1 MSATLWMLL
10 GILTY
15 IGAVWA
21 LLLILRA
28 NRVTD
33 GDDAEQRR
41 AVSRP
46 SELGEGNDWDAEKL
60 RREGLL

>member
-15 IGAVWA
+15 ICAVWT

-28 NRVTD
+28 NRVTE

-41 AVSRP
+41 AVSKP
-46 SELGEGNDWDAEKL
+46 APLGDEWSAEQMRKD
-60 RREGLL
+60 GLI